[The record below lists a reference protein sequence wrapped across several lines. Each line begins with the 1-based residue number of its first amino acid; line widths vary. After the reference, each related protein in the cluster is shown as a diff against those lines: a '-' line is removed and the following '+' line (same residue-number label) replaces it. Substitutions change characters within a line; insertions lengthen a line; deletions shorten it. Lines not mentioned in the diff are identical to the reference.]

1 MGQQHRKQTKRRRR
15 TAYIK
20 RQKEIRKNSRPT
32 ASVPLAKKIVQP
44 QPAAEP
50 AAEVVVPVAAEQT
63 AAAEAAAPAKKA
75 PAKKA
80 AAKSTTAKKAPAKKA
95 TAKKA
100 AEAPAE
106 APAAEEQA

>member
-1 MGQQHRKQTKRRRR
+1 MGQQHRKHTKRRRR

-20 RQKEIRKNSRPT
+20 RQKEIRKNSGLA

-44 QPAAEP
+44 AEP
-50 AAEVVVPVAAEQT
+50 VAETAEVVTP
-63 AAAEAAAPAKKA
+63 AEAAPAKKAPAKSTAKKAPAKKA

-80 AAKSTTAKKAPAKKA
+80 PAKS

-106 APAAEEQA
+106 AAPAEA

>member
-1 MGQQHRKQTKRRRR
+1 MGQQHRKHIKRRRR

-44 QPAAEP
+44 KSAEP
-50 AAEVVVPVAAEQT
+50 VAEVVTPVE
-63 AAAEAAAPAKKA
+63 AAAETAAPAKKA

-80 AAKSTTAKKAPAKKA
+80 PAKSTAKKAPAKKT

-100 AEAPAE
+100 AEAAE
-106 APAAEEQA
+106 APAAETAAEA